1 MQRRVETAGRPTA
14 RGVWGALGLVLGL
27 FGLGPTTSAQAQTDY
42 TWGGTGSSTAT
53 SDYNLATNWETP
65 PAGAPPASSGQEALF
80 GATGASTIA
89 VTAPI
94 NPDSWIVLSNAQ
106 SYAIGGADV
115 NFGVAGP
122 GWGFINDASSGQT
135 ITIGNNLGET
145 VAGVRAE
152 LLGNSTTILLGNN
165 SYSGGTFIGNGATLQ
180 LGDATHTARIIGDV
194 SNFGIF
200 NIVRA
205 DTSGI
210 VSLTNDGGTTNFLGA
225 SSAGTMTIVN
235 QSIATTAFGVAGGT
249 DTATAGNAVITNHQG
264 RTLFNANTSAGNA
277 TITNDT
283 FSLVAFVNAATA
295 ANAVITNGGN
305 SYLMFGMGFGSD
317 TPSAGNA
324 EITNNMDGHIQFNA
338 HSTAAN
344 ATITTNDGAS
354 TLFFDH
360 ATAGSA
366 TIITNAGG
374 RTRFLDN
381 TTGGA
386 AQFVTNGTGVVD
398 FSGSTG
404 SNGDGRITAGS
415 LAGSGNY
422 YIGAFNT
429 LVVGGNN
436 LSTEVS
442 GVISDYDPCECGT
455 VGPGA
460 LTKVGSGKLTL
471 SGINTYTGATT
482 VDGGILAVD
491 GSIAGSSV
499 TVNAGGTLGGNGIV
513 GSTLVNGGA
522 LAPGNS
528 IGLLTVQ
535 GNLVFTAA
543 ASYMVEV
550 SPANADR
557 VNVTGTATLGG
568 ATVQAAFAP
577 GSYVNK
583 QYTIVNAA
591 GGISGTFNTLV
602 NTNLPANFSSSL
614 SYDANT
620 VYLNLTLGTSGT
632 NTNQQNVTDT
642 TTGYFNRTGG
652 IPLAFGALTP
662 AGLTQASGEIATASQ
677 QAMFDSMKIFLGLM
691 TDPFV
696 AGRSANASAPA
707 AFADAGQGAA
717 PRDAFARM
725 PVKAALARRFDE
737 RWSTWAAPFGGGSF
751 TDGNAALGS
760 NDTTIREV
768 GFAAGADYI
777 VSPNWLAGFALSGGG
792 TSFSVNGG
800 GSGRSDLFQAGAFAR
815 YRNGP
820 DYLSAALAY
829 GWHDVTT
836 DRTVAVAG
844 VDQLR
849 ARFNASAYSARLEA
863 GRRYATRWGG
873 VTPYLGGQ
881 ATAYV
886 LPSYAEQVLSG
897 AGTFALSYAGKTVT
911 DARAELGA
919 RVDRSFALADG
930 VLSLRGRAA
939 WAHNFNPDRTMTA
952 SFQALPGTSFIV
964 NGAAQS
970 RDLALTTASAE
981 IAWRNG
987 WSVAATFEG
996 EFSTIS
1002 RSYAGKGAV
1011 RYSW

>member
-1 MQRRVETAGRPTA
+1 MSSDNTADRPVRWRV
-14 RGVWGALGLVLGL
+14 GALVLTVGLGL
-27 FGLGPTTSAQAQTDY
+27 TTSAQAQTDH
-42 TWGGTGSSTAT
+42 TWGGPGATTTT
-53 SDYNLATNWETP
+53 SDYNLSTNWETP
-65 PAGAPPASSGQEALF
+65 PAGAPPASGGQEALF
-80 GATGASTIA
+80 GATGASTIT

-94 NPDSWIVLSNAQ
+94 NPDSWIFLSNAQ
-106 SYAIGGADV
+106 SYSIGGADV
-115 NFGVAGP
+115 NFGVAGS
-122 GWGFINDASSGQT
+122 GWSFINNANSGQT

-152 LLGNSTTILLGNN
+152 LLGNSTTILLGAN
-165 SYSGGTFIGNGATLQ
+165 SYSGGTFIGSVATLQ

-283 FSLVAFVNAATA
+283 FSMLAFVNAATA

-305 SYLMFGMGFGSD
+305 SYVMFGIGFGSD

-324 EITNNMDGHIQFNA
+324 TITNNMNGQVQFNA

-344 ATITTNDGAS
+344 ATVTTNDGGS

-360 ATAGSA
+360 ASAGSA
-366 TIITNAGG
+366 TIITNDGG

-381 TTGGA
+381 TTGGT

-404 SNGDGRITAGS
+404 VNGDGRITAGS

-442 GVISDYDPCECGT
+442 GVIGDTDPCGCGT
-455 VGPGA
+455 IGPGS

-471 SGINTYTGATT
+471 SGVNTYTGTT
-482 VDGGILAVD
+482 TIDGGILAVN
-491 GSIAGSSV
+491 GSIAGSNV
-499 TVNAGGTLGGNGIV
+499 VVNSGGALGGNGIV
-513 GSTLVNGGA
+513 GSTLINGGA

-535 GNLVFTAA
+535 GNLVFTTA

-568 ATVQAAFAP
+568 ATVQASFAP

-583 QYTIVNAA
+583 QYTIVNAT
-591 GGISGTFNTLV
+591 GGVSGSFNALV

-614 SYDANT
+614 SYDANN
-620 VYLNLTLGTSGT
+620 VYLNLTLGSTGT
-632 NTNQQNVTDT
+632 NNTNQQNVTDT

-662 AGLTQASGEIATASQ
+662 AGLTQVSGEIATVPQ

-696 AGRSANASAPA
+696 AGRSANASSPAA
-707 AFADAGQGAA
+707 AFADAGRGAA

-725 PVKAALARRFDE
+725 PVKATPAQRFDE

-760 NDTTIREV
+760 NNATIREV
-768 GFAAGADYI
+768 GLAAGADYI
-777 VSPNWLAGFALSGGG
+777 VSPSWLAGFALSGGG
-792 TSFSVNGG
+792 TSFGVNGG
-800 GSGRSDLFQAGAFAR
+800 GSGRSHLFQAGAFAR

-820 DYLSAALAY
+820 DYLAAALAY

-836 DRTVAVAG
+836 DRTVTVAG

-849 ARFNASAYSARLEA
+849 GRFNASAYSARLEA
-863 GRRYATRWGG
+863 GRRYATPWGG
-873 VTPYLGGQ
+873 ITPYLGGQ

-897 AGTFALSYAGKTVT
+897 AGTFALTYAGKTVT
-911 DARAELGA
+911 DARIEIGA
-919 RVDRSFALADG
+919 RFDRAFVLADG
-930 VLSLRGRAA
+930 VLSLHGRAA

-952 SFQALPGTSFIV
+952 GFQLLPGTSFVV

-981 IAWRNG
+981 MAWRNG
-987 WSVAATFEG
+987 WSAAATFEG

-1002 RSYAGKGAV
+1002 RSYAGKGVV